1 MANEILPPI
10 LHRNDLPADVDL
22 GPVVAID
29 TETMGLNPHRDR
41 LCLVQ
46 LCGGDGQAHLVQ
58 LADGYDAPNLKA
70 LLTDPVRLKLFH
82 FARFDIAALQAYLGV
97 VTAPV
102 YCTKIASRLC
112 RTFTDRHGLKDLV
125 RDVVGVEISKQM
137 QSSDWGASSL
147 SPEQMRYAASDVLYL
162 HALRTKLNEM
172 LAREGRTELAAACF
186 AFLPTRAA
194 LDLAGWNELDIF
206 AH

>member
-1 MANEILPPI
+1 
-10 LHRNDLPADVDL
+10 
-22 GPVVAID
+22 
-29 TETMGLNPHRDR
+29 
-41 LCLVQ
+41 
-46 LCGGDGQAHLVQ
+46 
-58 LADGYDAPNLKA
+58 
-70 LLTDPVRLKLFH
+70 
-82 FARFDIAALQAYLGV
+82 
-97 VTAPV
+97 
-102 YCTKIASRLC
+102 
-112 RTFTDRHGLKDLV
+112 
-125 RDVVGVEISKQM
+125 VVGVEISKQM